1 MPVLGGYRKQE
12 QPRRLSGRFLV
23 FIANK
28 NQRTSSHYIYVTMV
42 LTILKKKTN
51 NCL

>member
-1 MPVLGGYRKQE
+1 MPV
-12 QPRRLSGRFLV
+12 PRRLSGRFLV

-28 NQRTSSHYIYVTMV
+28 NQRISSHYIYIYIYVTMV